1 MVNRLISDKIK
12 DLLGKFPIV
21 TLTGARQCGKST
33 LLKNLLP
40 EYRYVSLE
48 DPDMRRAVSGDP
60 RSFLDNFSD
69 RTIIDEAQ
77 YVPELFSYIQTKVDD
92 ENRPGMYVL
101 SGSHNFLLMESVT
114 QSLAGRVAILKLA
127 PFSISELRSAG
138 MLPDSP
144 SELILNGGY
153 PRVYDWRISPEDY
166 YPNYVMTY
174 LERDVRLLRNIN
186 DFSRFELFLRL
197 CASRV
202 GQQIS
207 FTALSNECGI
217 SVQTAKDW
225 ISILESS
232 YLVFRLP
239 PYYKNFGKRLVKT
252 PKLYFYDTG
261 LVCSLLGL
269 QTSSQMMFSDMK
281 GALFENLVIAD
292 MLKKSLFAGKQP
304 QLYYWRDSNGNE
316 VDLLEENG
324 GQLNAYEI
332 KSGSSLRLDWFRS
345 LDGFAALSGI
355 DASGKSVIYAGDFNY
370 LTESGKFVSWKE
382 L

>member
-69 RTIIDEAQ
+69 RTVIDEAQ

-138 MLPDSP
+138 MLPDNP

-153 PRVYDWRISPEDY
+153 PRVYDWKISPEDY

-332 KSGSSLRLDWFRS
+332 KSGSSLRLDWFRG

-355 DASGKSVIYAGDFNY
+355 DASGKSVIYAGDLNY

>member
-12 DLLGKFPIV
+12 DLLGKFPVV

-40 EYRYVSLE
+40 DYRYVSLE

-69 RTIIDEAQ
+69 KTIIDEAQ

-92 ENRPGMYVL
+92 MNRPGMYVL

-138 MLPDSP
+138 MLPDNS
-144 SELILNGGY
+144 SDLILNGGY
-153 PRVYDWRISPEDY
+153 PRVYDWKISPEDY

-174 LERDVRLLRNIN
+174 LERDVRLLRNVN

-232 YLVFRLP
+232 YLVFRLS

-269 QTSSQMMFSDMK
+269 QTSSQMMFSDIK

-292 MLKKSLFAGKQP
+292 MLKKSFFAGKQP

-332 KSGSSLRLDWFRS
+332 KSGSSLRLDWFKG

>member
-138 MLPDSP
+138 MLPDNP

-153 PRVYDWRISPEDY
+153 PRVYDWKISPEDY

-324 GQLNAYEI
+324 GQLNACEI
-332 KSGSSLRLDWFRS
+332 KSGSSLRLDWFRG

>member
-69 RTIIDEAQ
+69 RTVIDEAQ

-138 MLPDSP
+138 MLPDNP

-153 PRVYDWRISPEDY
+153 PRVYDWKISPEDY

-324 GQLNAYEI
+324 GQLNACEI
-332 KSGSSLRLDWFRS
+332 KSGSSLRLDWFRG

>member
-12 DLLGKFPIV
+12 DLLGKFPVV

-33 LLKNLLP
+33 LLKHLLP
-40 EYRYVSLE
+40 DYRYVSLE
-48 DPDMRRAVSGDP
+48 DPDTRRAVSEDP
-60 RSFLDNFSD
+60 RSFLNNFSD

-127 PFSISELRSAG
+127 PFSIFELRSAG
-138 MLPDSP
+138 MLPDNP

-153 PRVYDWRISPEDY
+153 PRVYDWKISPEDY

-174 LERDVRLLRNIN
+174 LERDVRMLRNVN

-232 YLVFRLP
+232 YLVFRLS

-269 QTSSQMMFSDMK
+269 QTSSQMLFSDMK

-324 GQLNAYEI
+324 GQLNVYGI
-332 KSGSSLRLDWFRS
+332 KSGSSLRLDWFKS

>member
-12 DLLGKFPIV
+12 DLRGKFPIV

-138 MLPDSP
+138 MLPDNP

-153 PRVYDWRISPEDY
+153 PRVYDWKISPEDY

-332 KSGSSLRLDWFRS
+332 KSGSSLRLDWFRG

-355 DASGKSVIYAGDFNY
+355 DASGKSVIYAGDLNY

>member
-138 MLPDSP
+138 MLPDNP

-153 PRVYDWRISPEDY
+153 PRVYDWKISPEDY

-332 KSGSSLRLDWFRS
+332 KSGSSLRLDWFRG

>member
-12 DLLGKFPIV
+12 DLRGKFPIV

-138 MLPDSP
+138 MLPDNP

-153 PRVYDWRISPEDY
+153 PRVYDWKISPEDY

-332 KSGSSLRLDWFRS
+332 KSGSSLRLDWFRG

>member
-332 KSGSSLRLDWFRS
+332 KSGSSLRLDWFRG

>member
-69 RTIIDEAQ
+69 RTVIDEAQ

-138 MLPDSP
+138 MLPDNP

-153 PRVYDWRISPEDY
+153 PRVYDWKISPEDY

-332 KSGSSLRLDWFRS
+332 KSGSSLRLDWFRG

>member
-12 DLLGKFPIV
+12 DLRGKFPIV

-138 MLPDSP
+138 MLPDNP

-153 PRVYDWRISPEDY
+153 PRVYDWKISPEDY

-324 GQLNAYEI
+324 GQLNACEI
-332 KSGSSLRLDWFRS
+332 KSGSSLRLDWFRG